1 MNFAG
6 HNIGGIISAI
16 GVTAYNHSEPKTALI
31 AGVITYIFALYPDMD
46 IRSTPRKILTPIG
59 LILCALSAV
68 GFSKPIIAFL
78 ISVITILPYFCKHR
92 KFNHSLVWMFL
103 VAGMCSYMIPGMF
116 IPVIVGFCTHLLLDR
131 YVRLI

>member
-46 IRSTPRKILTPIG
+46 IRSTPRKILTPMD
-59 LILCALSAV
+59 LFYVHCQQL
-68 GFSKPIIAFL
+68 GFQNP
-78 ISVITILPYFCKHR
+78 
-92 KFNHSLVWMFL
+92 
-103 VAGMCSYMIPGMF
+103 
-116 IPVIVGFCTHLLLDR
+116 
-131 YVRLI
+131 